1 MNMADFGEILK
12 SIGDFGLFQKL
23 TLMALSIPNFTQSFM
38 LASFIFIESDPE
50 RHCNT
55 DWILQAAPNL
65 TTEEQLNLTL
75 PREKDGTFS
84 RCQMFV
90 PVDWD
95 IGTIRKYGLNETTGC
110 TNRWVYG
117 NMLYEATIVTQ
128 FDLVCGQTHLV
139 GVIQTV
145 FLTSVVLGSLLFGPF
160 AESFGRKRAT
170 QIPSIIMFVFTVTT
184 AFCPNVYLY
193 LASLFFMG
201 LGAGGYRVNCI
212 ILSTEWIGMAKRSWG
227 ACVVQLV
234 ASVGQCVLAGV
245 LYAIRDWRIAQLI
258 TSAPVA
264 AVTIYIWFI
273 PESARWLLSRGRTEE
288 AKQLIVKAAA
298 INKKPVPHSLLDKI
312 VLNNTPSNGGI
323 KIIFRSPLLTRYF
336 LTVTMAWFSINLCIF
351 CLYLDMGS
359 LGFSIFVTQFL
370 FGVFEIPA
378 NLLSMWLLEIW
389 GRKILFIS
397 TILTGGIASILI
409 LAVFQDYPVA
419 VTSLAVI
426 ARFFLIWGSSVTCIY
441 MQELCPT
448 AVRQTATALGSISG
462 RVGGLLAPLL
472 NMSAVFHWVIPIMVS
487 SSLTIISGLL
497 GFLLPETKRKELP
510 ETAEDAE
517 NNRNPTQAASFQPS
531 ESTEL

>member
-1 MNMADFGEILK
+1 MADFGEILK

-117 NMLYEATIVTQ
+117 NMLYECRKTN
-128 FDLVCGQTHLV
+128 FH
-139 GVIQTV
+139 
-145 FLTSVVLGSLLFGPF
+145 FLIS
-160 AESFGRKRAT
+160 
-170 QIPSIIMFVFTVTT
+170 
-184 AFCPNVYLY
+184 
-193 LASLFFMG
+193 
-201 LGAGGYRVNCI
+201 
-212 ILSTEWIGMAKRSWG
+212 
-227 ACVVQLV
+227 
-234 ASVGQCVLAGV
+234 
-245 LYAIRDWRIAQLI
+245 
-258 TSAPVA
+258 
-264 AVTIYIWFI
+264 
-273 PESARWLLSRGRTEE
+273 
-288 AKQLIVKAAA
+288 
-298 INKKPVPHSLLDKI
+298 
-312 VLNNTPSNGGI
+312 
-323 KIIFRSPLLTRYF
+323 
-336 LTVTMAWFSINLCIF
+336 
-351 CLYLDMGS
+351 
-359 LGFSIFVTQFL
+359 
-370 FGVFEIPA
+370 

-409 LAVFQDYPVA
+409 LAVFQGRPLVLFCVFLCFGPFAVFNLCVCVPLLDYPVA

-448 AVRQTATALGSISG
+448 AVR
-462 RVGGLLAPLL
+462 
-472 NMSAVFHWVIPIMVS
+472 
-487 SSLTIISGLL
+487 
-497 GFLLPETKRKELP
+497 
-510 ETAEDAE
+510 
-517 NNRNPTQAASFQPS
+517 
-531 ESTEL
+531 